1 MLCGTS
7 LGGLLCT
14 GDLLTAPQAHKLNQ
28 GMVQVGF
35 QPSSPGLQLYLIPS
49 SFPPKY
55 PGMYYSG
62 GGSSWKVSVETCVGK
77 GRRHPK
83 SSEGPPL
90 KGHRCLFSIHK
101 AQL

>member
-1 MLCGTS
+1 MHWGPSHCPPSTQAEPGHGA
-7 LGGLLCT
+7 GGI
-14 GDLLTAPQAHKLNQ
+14 PAH
-28 GMVQVGF
+28 F
-35 QPSSPGLQLYLIPS
+35 SWSSTLYLIPS

-62 GGSSWKVSVETCVGK
+62 GGSSWKVSLETCVGK
-77 GRRHPK
+77 GRGHPK